1 MFIIFLFSQQ
11 KQCVWFNL
19 SPFVD
24 CFFASFVFS
33 QTYVLPS
40 LCFCNCYFHKMLLH
54 FFVVKFILVIIFFGT
69 MVDVLMK
76 EAKLV
81 VVVDDL
87 DFEIWDVAF
96 EANVFYRYGTFDQ
109 IENIKMEDLGY
120 AHLHCDLLNNATLTT
135 ITLKVK
141 LPHIYMHEQHW

>member
-1 MFIIFLFSQQ
+1 
-11 KQCVWFNL
+11 
-19 SPFVD
+19 
-24 CFFASFVFS
+24 
-33 QTYVLPS
+33 
-40 LCFCNCYFHKMLLH
+40 
-54 FFVVKFILVIIFFGT
+54 